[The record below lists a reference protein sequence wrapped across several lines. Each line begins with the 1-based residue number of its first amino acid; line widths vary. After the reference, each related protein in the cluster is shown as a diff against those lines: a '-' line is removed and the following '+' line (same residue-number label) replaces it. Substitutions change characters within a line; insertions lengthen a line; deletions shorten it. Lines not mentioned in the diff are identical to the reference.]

1 MFILKVEEMR
11 RMCEILRNFKCY
23 NHLIDL
29 FIDESQK
36 QKFGQKDVV
45 MEVEKLCLATS
56 GIITQVQIL

>member
-1 MFILKVEEMR
+1 
-11 RMCEILRNFKCY
+11 MCEILRNFKCY